1 VRTVTELMQLFLN
14 CLVLSANYILLALGL
29 TLIFGIL
36 RALNFAHG
44 VLYITGAYVVYALA
58 KLTGMNYFLA
68 TFIAMIVVGGLGLL
82 IEASIL
88 YPLAD
93 RVKVAALGAILGVS
107 MVLEGVLA
115 FIFEGEDVTIGSF
128 FTGTVSMVGATLSME
143 RIMVVVLCGLVM
155 VGVYGW
161 IQKTRQGMA
170 IRALAENPRVA
181 NLQGINTRLI
191 RFLVMAMASVVAAF
205 AGAIVTPLFYIN
217 PFMGGH
223 VVFKALLIV
232 AVGGMGSIEGSIL
245 AGLLIGFVE
254 CIGVTYLGPIA
265 EVISFVMVIAIFLFR
280 PRGLL
285 GVEYEFH

>member
-1 VRTVTELMQLFLN
+1 VTELMQLFLN

-58 KLTGMNYFLA
+58 KLMGMNYFLA
-68 TFIAMIVVGGLGLL
+68 TFIAMIIVGGLGLL

-107 MVLEGVLA
+107 MVIEGVLA

-128 FTGTVSMVGATLSME
+128 FTGTVSIAGATLSME
-143 RIMVVVLCGLVM
+143 RIMVVVLCGLIM

-161 IQKTRQGMA
+161 IQKTKQGMA

-265 EVISFVMVIAIFLFR
+265 EVISFLMVITIFLFR

>member
-1 VRTVTELMQLFLN
+1 MTELMQLFLN

-58 KLTGMNYFLA
+58 KLMGMNYFLA

-107 MVLEGVLA
+107 MVIEGVLA

-128 FTGTVSMVGATLSME
+128 FTGTVSIAGATLSME
-143 RIMVVVLCGLVM
+143 RIMVVVLCGLIM

-161 IQKTRQGMA
+161 IQKTKQGMA

-265 EVISFVMVIAIFLFR
+265 EVISFLMVITIFLFR

>member
-1 VRTVTELMQLFLN
+1 VTDLMQLFLN

-58 KLTGMNYFLA
+58 KLMGMNYFLA
-68 TFIAMIVVGGLGLL
+68 TFIAMIIVGGLGLL

-128 FTGTVSMVGATLSME
+128 FTGTVSMVGATLSVE
-143 RIMVVVLCGLVM
+143 RIMVVVLCGLIM

-161 IQKTRQGMA
+161 IQKTKQGMA

-191 RFLVMAMASVVAAF
+191 RFLVMTMASVVAAF

-265 EVISFVMVIAIFLFR
+265 EVISFLMVIAIFLFR

>member
-1 VRTVTELMQLFLN
+1 MTEFMQLLLN
-14 CLVLSANYILLALGL
+14 CLVLSANYILLAVGL
-29 TLIFGIL
+29 TLIFGIM
-36 RALNFAHG
+36 RTLNFAHG
-44 VLYITGAYVVYALA
+44 VLYIAGAYVVYAFGKMMGL
-58 KLTGMNYFLA
+58 NYFLGIL
-68 TFIAMIVVGGLGLL
+68 IAMIVVGLLGLL
-82 IEASIL
+82 IELGIL
-88 YPLAD
+88 YPLIE
-93 RVKVAALGAILGVS
+93 RVKVAALGAILGVN
-107 MVLEGVLA
+107 MVIEGGLA
-115 FIFEGEDVTIGSF
+115 FIFENEDVTIGSF
-128 FTGTVSMVGATLSME
+128 FTGTVSMAGATLSVE
-143 RIMVVVLCGLVM
+143 RIMVVFLCGLIM
-155 VGVYGW
+155 VGVYVW
-161 IQKTRQGMA
+161 IRRTKQGTA

-191 RFLVMAMASVVAAF
+191 RFLVMGIASCVAAF

-217 PFMGGH
+217 PYMGGH

-265 EVISFVMVIAIFLFR
+265 EVLSFIIVIAIFLFR

>member
-1 VRTVTELMQLFLN
+1 VTELMQLFLN

-58 KLTGMNYFLA
+58 KLMGMNYFLA
-68 TFIAMIVVGGLGLL
+68 TFIAMIIVGGLGLL

-93 RVKVAALGAILGVS
+93 RVKVAALGAVLGVS

-128 FTGTVSMVGATLSME
+128 FTGTVSLVGATLSVE
-143 RIMVVVLCGLVM
+143 RIMVVVLCGLIM
-155 VGVYGW
+155 GGVYGW
-161 IQKTRQGMA
+161 IQKTKQGMA

-191 RFLVMAMASVVAAF
+191 RFFVMAMASVVAAF

-254 CIGVTYLGPIA
+254 CIGITYLGPIA
-265 EVISFVMVIAIFLFR
+265 EVISFLMVIVIFLFR

>member
-1 VRTVTELMQLFLN
+1 MTDLMQLFLN

-44 VLYITGAYVVYALA
+44 VLYITGAYMVYALA
-58 KLTGMNYFLA
+58 KLMGMNYFLA
-68 TFIAMIVVGGLGLL
+68 TFIAMIIVGGLGLL

-128 FTGTVSMVGATLSME
+128 FTGTVSMVGATLSVE

-161 IQKTRQGMA
+161 IQKTKQGMA

-254 CIGVTYLGPIA
+254 CIGITYLGPIA
-265 EVISFVMVIAIFLFR
+265 EVISFLMVIAIFLFR

>member
-1 VRTVTELMQLFLN
+1 MGEFIQLFLN

-44 VLYITGAYVVYALA
+44 TFYIVGAYVVFALA
-58 KLTGMNYFLA
+58 KMAGINYFLA
-68 TFIAMIVVGGLGLL
+68 TIAAMGVVGALGVLV
-82 IEASIL
+82 EAGIL

-93 RVKVAALGAILGVS
+93 KVKVAALGAILGVNL
-107 MVLEGVLA
+107 VLEGVLA
-115 FIFEGEDVTIGSF
+115 FIFEGEDVAVGSF
-128 FTGTVSMVGATLSME
+128 FTGTVSFAGATLSVE
-143 RIMVVVLCGLVM
+143 RIMVVVLCGVTML
-155 VGVYGW
+155 GVYQW
-161 IQKTRQGMA
+161 IQKTRQGIA
-170 IRALAENPRVA
+170 IRALAENMKVA

-191 RFLVMAMASVVAAF
+191 RYLVMAIASCVAAF
-205 AGAIVTPLFYIN
+205 AGAIVSPLFYIN
-217 PFMGGH
+217 PYMGGH

-265 EVISFVMVIAIFLFR
+265 EVISFLMVIAIFLFR
-280 PRGLL
+280 PRGLM

>member
-1 VRTVTELMQLFLN
+1 MGEFIQLFLN

-44 VLYITGAYVVYALA
+44 TFYIVGAYVVFALA
-58 KLTGMNYFLA
+58 KMAGINYFLA
-68 TFIAMIVVGGLGLL
+68 TMAAMGVVGALGVLV
-82 IEASIL
+82 EAGIL

-93 RVKVAALGAILGVS
+93 KVKVAALGAILGVNL
-107 MVLEGVLA
+107 VLEGVLA
-115 FIFEGEDVTIGSF
+115 FIFEGEDVAVGSF
-128 FTGTVSMVGATLSME
+128 FTGTVSFAGATLSVE
-143 RIMVVVLCGLVM
+143 RIMVVVLCGITML
-155 VGVYGW
+155 GVYQW
-161 IQKTRQGMA
+161 IQKTRQGIA
-170 IRALAENPRVA
+170 IRALAENMKVA

-191 RFLVMAMASVVAAF
+191 RYLVMAIASCVAAF
-205 AGAIVTPLFYIN
+205 AGAIVSPLFYIN
-217 PFMGGH
+217 PYMGGH

-265 EVISFVMVIAIFLFR
+265 EVISFLMVIAIFLFW
-280 PRGLL
+280 PRGLM